1 MNDFAFSPTT
11 VIGTSGSDFGIVPL
25 MTTSLYFSRESKKFW
40 INPFPIK
47 QFLVYIV
54 VPFKLLLYILITV
67 TTVKFLRLLKKE
79 DKNAYFH
86 QKRNSVFHHF
96 SKWIFSAWVKFYFF
110 VVHGS
115 TILIDRERWHK
126 IYSDEVLHCLT
137 WICVIPA
144 CCFFFDECLNKE
156 TPGSIFWQKKEN
168 KSIVS
173 VFSSTYSLVTASW
186 CSVGLARVTIFYCS
200 YLYQFLELIHQDCLR
215 LLRNS
220 FFFYFQIN
228 EFLQETTQ
236 FQVDQS
242 EALL

>member
-1 MNDFAFSPTT
+1 MLIFIKRET
-11 VIGTSGSDFGIVPL
+11 VSSIIFRSG
-25 MTTSLYFSRESKKFW
+25 YSRHEWNF
-40 INPFPIK
+40 I
-47 QFLVYIV
+47 
-54 VPFKLLLYILITV
+54 
-67 TTVKFLRLLKKE
+67 
-79 DKNAYFH
+79 
-86 QKRNSVFHHF
+86 
-96 SKWIFSAWVKFYFF
+96 FF

-200 YLYQFLELIHQDCLR
+200 YLSQFLELIHQDCLR

-220 FFFYFQIN
+220 FFFLFSNQRIPSGDN
-228 EFLQETTQ
+228 SVPGGPIWSSSLTKPRFGPS
-236 FQVDQS
+236 FR
-242 EALL
+242 

>member
-1 MNDFAFSPTT
+1 MLIFIKRET
-11 VIGTSGSDFGIVPL
+11 VSSIIFRSG
-25 MTTSLYFSRESKKFW
+25 YSRHEWNF
-40 INPFPIK
+40 I
-47 QFLVYIV
+47 
-54 VPFKLLLYILITV
+54 
-67 TTVKFLRLLKKE
+67 
-79 DKNAYFH
+79 
-86 QKRNSVFHHF
+86 
-96 SKWIFSAWVKFYFF
+96 FF

-200 YLYQFLELIHQDCLR
+200 YLSQFLELIHQDCLR

-220 FFFYFQIN
+220 FFFIFKSTNSFRRQLSSRWTNLKLFSNETTLWSIFQIV
-228 EFLQETTQ
+228 EYRLTLIHKWFFDIEDHTGDHTGSVARLWPPSSSPVT
-236 FQVDQS
+236 
-242 EALL
+242 